1 MKNPAVTLMILFAA
15 CTLTGILRSS
25 DEIPGAPQKTPILI
39 EGATI
44 HPVSSPSFTG
54 SLLFDKGR
62 IVALGKEVEAPGG
75 TKKIAA
81 GGKHVFPG
89 FFDAWSQLGLTEINA
104 VRATKDLSE
113 SGDNNPNVKALVAV
127 NPDSE
132 LIPVARANGI
142 LLALTAPSG
151 GLISGLASTI
161 QLDGW
166 TWEDMTLAAP
176 SGLYIN
182 WPAVSPASAWLVKG
196 SAKKQLENRDKR
208 LLELSRVFEA
218 ARAYSTARSARGAAP
233 PLDARLAAMLPV
245 LRGELPVI
253 ARAETIQTIQSAVT
267 FTGRQGIRLVIH
279 GGHDAPL
286 CAALLK
292 KHKVPVI
299 LRSVYRLPRR
309 RWESYDHRY
318 TLPRRLQDAGILFA
332 ISGSPTARTA
342 HMRNLPYHAAM
353 AAAFGLDQDK
363 ALEAI
368 TLAPARILGVA
379 DRVGSLEK
387 GKDAT
392 LFVSDGHMFAT
403 SSNVELAFIQGRAV
417 DLSSRHKRLWLKYDE
432 KYRRQREGK

>member
-1 MKNPAVTLMILFAA
+1 MRNPALILLILLAA
-15 CTLTGILRSS
+15 CVQTAGLHAS
-25 DEIPGAPQKTPILI
+25 DEIPGMPQKTPILL

-44 HPVSSPSFTG
+44 HPVSSPSFKG

-62 IVALGKEVEAPGG
+62 IVALGKEVQAPEG
-75 TKKIAA
+75 TEKIDAR
-81 GGKHVFPG
+81 GKHVFPG
-89 FFDAWSQLGLTEINA
+89 FFDAWSQIGLTEISA
-104 VRATKDLSE
+104 VRATKDLNE
-113 SGDNNPNVKALVAV
+113 SGSINPNVKALVAV

-142 LLALTAPSG
+142 LLALSSPSG
-151 GLISGLASTI
+151 GLISGIASTI
-161 QLDGW
+161 ELDGW
-166 TWEDMTLAAP
+166 TWEDMTLAARG
-176 SGLYIN
+176 GLYIN
-182 WPAVSPASAWLVKG
+182 WPAVAPASAWLVKG
-196 SAKKQLENRDKR
+196 PAKKQLENRDKR
-208 LLELSRVFEA
+208 LRELTRVFES
-218 ARAYSTARSARGAAP
+218 ARAYSIARAARGADQP
-233 PLDARLAAMLPV
+233 VDARLEAMLAV

-267 FTGRQGIRLVIH
+267 FSERQGIRLIIH

-286 CAALLK
+286 CATLLR
-292 KHKVPVI
+292 KHKIPVI

-318 TLPRRLQDAGILFA
+318 TLPKRLQDAGIQFA

-353 AAAFGLDQDK
+353 AAAFGLSREK

-392 LFVSDGHMFAT
+392 LFISGGHMFET
-403 SSNVELAFIQGRAV
+403 SSNVERAFIRGRAV
-417 DLSSRHKRLWLKYDE
+417 DLSSRHKRLWRKYSE
-432 KYRRQREGK
+432 KYRRQRENK

>member
-1 MKNPAVTLMILFAA
+1 M
-15 CTLTGILRSS
+15 
-25 DEIPGAPQKTPILI
+25 
-39 EGATI
+39 
-44 HPVSSPSFTG
+44 
-54 SLLFDKGR
+54 
-62 IVALGKEVEAPGG
+62 
-75 TKKIAA
+75 
-81 GGKHVFPG
+81 
-89 FFDAWSQLGLTEINA
+89 
-104 VRATKDLSE
+104 
-113 SGDNNPNVKALVAV
+113 
-127 NPDSE
+127 
-132 LIPVARANGI
+132 
-142 LLALTAPSG
+142 
-151 GLISGLASTI
+151 
-161 QLDGW
+161 
-166 TWEDMTLAAP
+166 
-176 SGLYIN
+176 
-182 WPAVSPASAWLVKG
+182 
-196 SAKKQLENRDKR
+196 
-208 LLELSRVFEA
+208 SRVFEA
-218 ARAYSTARSARGAAP
+218 ARAYSTARSARGADQP
-233 PLDARLAAMLPV
+233 IDARLEAMLPV

-299 LRSVYRLPRR
+299 LRSVYRLSRR

-417 DLSSRHKRLWLKYDE
+417 DLSSRHKRLWLKYGE
-432 KYRRQREGK
+432 KYRRQRADK

>member
-1 MKNPAVTLMILFAA
+1 MRNTAAILAIFQVI
-15 CTLTGILRSS
+15 CILTGSLRSS
-25 DEIPGAPQKTPILI
+25 DEIPGAPQKTPIII

-54 SLLFDKGR
+54 ALLFDKGR
-62 IVALGKEVEAPGG
+62 IVALGKEVKAPEGA
-75 TKKIAA
+75 KKIDA

-89 FFDAWSQLGLTEINA
+89 FFDAYSQLGLTEINA

-113 SGDNNPNVKALVAV
+113 SGSINPNVKALVAV

-151 GLISGLASTI
+151 GLVSGMASTI

-166 TWEDMTLAAP
+166 TWEDMTLAARG
-176 SGLYIN
+176 GLYIN

-196 SAKKQLENRDKR
+196 PAKKQLENRDKR
-208 LLELSRVFEA
+208 LRELAGVFEA
-218 ARAYSTARSARGAAP
+218 ARAYSTARSARGP
-233 PLDARLAAMLPV
+233 DQPVDARLEAMLPV

-267 FTGRQGIRLVIH
+267 FAERQGIRLIIH

-292 KHKVPVI
+292 KHEVPVI

-309 RWESYDHRY
+309 RSEPYDHRY
-318 TLPRRLQDAGILFA
+318 TLPKRLREAGIEFA

-353 AAAFGLDQDK
+353 AAAFGLSREE

-379 DRVGSLEK
+379 ERVGSLEE

-392 LFVSDGHMFAT
+392 LFISGGHMFEI
-403 SSNVELAFIQGRAV
+403 SSNVEQAFIQGREV
-417 DLSSRHKRLWLKYDE
+417 DLSSRHKRLWRKYGE
-432 KYRRQREGK
+432 KYRRQRENK

>member
-1 MKNPAVTLMILFAA
+1 MRNPAVTLMILFAA

-196 SAKKQLENRDKR
+196 SAKKQL
-208 LLELSRVFEA
+208 
-218 ARAYSTARSARGAAP
+218 
-233 PLDARLAAMLPV
+233 
-245 LRGELPVI
+245 
-253 ARAETIQTIQSAVT
+253 
-267 FTGRQGIRLVIH
+267 
-279 GGHDAPL
+279 
-286 CAALLK
+286 
-292 KHKVPVI
+292 
-299 LRSVYRLPRR
+299 
-309 RWESYDHRY
+309 
-318 TLPRRLQDAGILFA
+318 
-332 ISGSPTARTA
+332 
-342 HMRNLPYHAAM
+342 
-353 AAAFGLDQDK
+353 
-363 ALEAI
+363 
-368 TLAPARILGVA
+368 
-379 DRVGSLEK
+379 
-387 GKDAT
+387 
-392 LFVSDGHMFAT
+392 
-403 SSNVELAFIQGRAV
+403 
-417 DLSSRHKRLWLKYDE
+417 
-432 KYRRQREGK
+432 

>member
-1 MKNPAVTLMILFAA
+1 
-15 CTLTGILRSS
+15 
-25 DEIPGAPQKTPILI
+25 
-39 EGATI
+39 
-44 HPVSSPSFTG
+44 
-54 SLLFDKGR
+54 
-62 IVALGKEVEAPGG
+62 
-75 TKKIAA
+75 
-81 GGKHVFPG
+81 
-89 FFDAWSQLGLTEINA
+89 
-104 VRATKDLSE
+104 
-113 SGDNNPNVKALVAV
+113 
-127 NPDSE
+127 
-132 LIPVARANGI
+132 
-142 LLALTAPSG
+142 
-151 GLISGLASTI
+151 
-161 QLDGW
+161 
-166 TWEDMTLAAP
+166 
-176 SGLYIN
+176 
-182 WPAVSPASAWLVKG
+182 VKG

-208 LLELSRVFEA
+208 LLALSRVFEA
-218 ARAYSTARSARGAAP
+218 ARAYSTARSARGADQP
-233 PLDARLAAMLPV
+233 IDARLEAMLPV

-267 FTGRQGIRLVIH
+267 FAGRQGIRLVIH

-292 KHKVPVI
+292 KHKIPVI

-417 DLSSRHKRLWLKYDE
+417 DLSSRHKRLWLKYGE
-432 KYRRQREGK
+432 KYRRQREDK